1 MYDGVWIVMKEECKL
16 RMEIKMIRQIR
27 KICSYAAVFA
37 MILAVGVCTG
47 TVSVAAKDADGNTV
61 IVIDPGH
68 GGDDPGKPGV
78 NGVLEKDAN
87 YAIALAMM
95 DELKQYAGVKVY
107 FTRPE
112 TQKNTLTGRAM
123 VAAALNADFL
133 ISIHNNSASDDSI
146 SANGAM
152 VLTSVLPLYS
162 TITADMGNYILG
174 NLEQLGIKNN
184 GIQTRNSTEFAGE
197 DYHTIMAEGMRA
209 GVPTIIVEHCFL
221 SSTTDVLFVSNED
234 GSVNYEK
241 TDMIGKADAD
251 AVVTY
256 FNLQPN
262 VMQAEQTAEL
272 ELDKGYSVK
281 LETSGE
287 ASWSSDN
294 ESCVTVD
301 ADGNIKAVGSGSAV
315 VSYSLAD
322 GTSGSVNVKVKI
334 PEQLIIAGFIDPTF
348 YKGEHKFEDINLDD
362 VAADIVYSDG
372 SVVQVIPDSVGEV
385 DYNLSGIQ
393 DIPISY
399 GALKGTVRVVNQT
412 DDYVPEVT
420 SREVQ
425 PETEPTQPETTTQ
438 AVEESETEQT
448 TPETTTASAEDEGS
462 FDIMMVVKMAA
473 GIVIVIVLATIVFIL
488 ENRMS
493 KKGRG
498 RRNTRRR
505 RY

>member
-1 MYDGVWIVMKEECKL
+1 MPMRL
-16 RMEIKMIRQIR
+16 
-27 KICSYAAVFA
+27 SH
-37 MILAVGVCTG
+37 IL
-47 TVSVAAKDADGNTV
+47 
-61 IVIDPGH
+61 
-68 GGDDPGKPGV
+68 
-78 NGVLEKDAN
+78 
-87 YAIALAMM
+87 
-95 DELKQYAGVKVY
+95 
-107 FTRPE
+107 
-112 TQKNTLTGRAM
+112 
-123 VAAALNADFL
+123 
-133 ISIHNNSASDDSI
+133 
-146 SANGAM
+146 
-152 VLTSVLPLYS
+152 
-162 TITADMGNYILG
+162 
-174 NLEQLGIKNN
+174 
-184 GIQTRNSTEFAGE
+184 
-197 DYHTIMAEGMRA
+197 
-209 GVPTIIVEHCFL
+209 
-221 SSTTDVLFVSNED
+221 
-234 GSVNYEK
+234 
-241 TDMIGKADAD
+241 
-251 AVVTY
+251 
-256 FNLQPN
+256 
-262 VMQAEQTAEL
+262 MQAEQTAEL

-281 LETSGE
+281 LETSGA

-362 VAADIVYSDG
+362 VVADIVYSDG

-420 SREVQ
+420 SKEVQ
-425 PETEPTQPETTTQ
+425 PEKEPTQPETTTQ

-448 TPETTTASAEDEGS
+448 TPENTTASAEDEGS

-498 RRNTRRR
+498 RRNTRRH